1 MAPIKSILM
10 FEALTLHGFK
20 KNWLEFFRKK
30 ISKSLSI
37 FSSKNWGFL
46 GGKTWAIGKPYHPA
60 NGPSKNIWG
69 ILVEKIE
76 FSTNMSKKSFF
87 LYYEMEQNY
96 NFIVKTKSFITQR
109 FLNQSGWDLV
119 WVNIYLGC
127 FDTPN
132 LISIGWDMTEFWGL
146 DHLTRQERP
155 CKLGF
160 RNEPFWV

>member
-87 LYYEMEQNY
+87 LYYKMEQTY

-109 FLNQSGWDLV
+109 FMNQSGWDLV
-119 WVNIYLGC
+119 GVNIYHGW

-132 LISIGWDMTEFWGL
+132 LIPIGWDMTELRGL
-146 DHLTRQERP
+146 GHLTRRERP
-155 CKLGF
+155 CKWGF
-160 RNEPFWV
+160 KNEPF